1 MAVAR
6 LLLNTGKVLFTSNK
20 KKIKAALD
28 KGAKKLT
35 QKESEKL
42 LKMGFKGTGGAGT
55 VGKFLQKAE
64 RGDRGLEIDSPFF
77 VLYNIVKGNFKTN
90 LFGRATQGALLGR
103 AEHVGEETGNYRR
116 IFRNQKT

>member
-6 LLLNTGKVLFTSNK
+6 LLLTTGKVLFTSNK

-42 LKMGFKGTGGAGT
+42 LKMGFKGTGGVGT
-55 VGKFLQKAE
+55 VGKFLQKDAKVMQ
-64 RGDRGLEIDSPFF
+64 IPM
-77 VLYNIVKGNFKTN
+77 
-90 LFGRATQGALLGR
+90 ATREQM
-103 AEHVGEETGNYRR
+103 RR
-116 IFRNQKT
+116 IRKNIGESVKDFMSKNVKKKKGGVVTYKKGGFTYAIK